1 MKSNPVIKIE
11 YSGKEPAS
19 SRANYKKLDRIVDP
33 GFPVDPMGYWNPA
46 NIGQIVQVPTED
58 GNISMEGVN
67 QDLIGMDEYGNTQYQ
82 EPGKKYKY
90 RGKFITEYPI
100 AKDGGW
106 LDKYQSKG
114 EVKKDKR
121 KIPQSG
127 MVIDKRTNQ
136 AYYFGDKGETGSFPV
151 LTGLNPELN
160 SNTYTPQTLNQ
171 NPQLKNTPVGYY
183 MMEQGLPKTPYTN
196 TYYNGRVRPMQP
208 IPAFGMNAPDSEDL
222 SIHNTFSDP
231 NNPSIFNSR
240 NKMYSAPG
248 DKRYVSQG
256 CINCQKE
263 SYDAFNKAIPHDD
276 TLMVLDSKKPMD
288 FVLLQ
293 QAQARMKKKQY
304 GGWLD
309 TMQDG
314 GINMSK
320 VRMDFHPKS
329 QIEAQEQLDYQT
341 RSELAWQKQQEENKK
356 KSIAEGVKKG
366 IPKKQAE
373 AIALSQENPRDQ
385 GEIKENIPQS
395 GLSKFIEIASNPV
408 TAMEDYVRSGYNR
421 LPDHFSSNTDRDML
435 SPTGIANMGYQFLTP
450 LGRTAWAAQSADN
463 ADDAVKAGDYTGAAI
478 NAAFVLPGLG
488 EGKKFAQTVNKLNR
502 VKNINNIRKA
512 KNTFTFNPEVLKAQ
526 QQSLQEARTL
536 KGLPAGSKVLDEAK
550 KYEEYLAEKN
560 AWHQKAI
567 KEHRL
572 NQEQYLRDSDIKQQN
587 FWEYP
592 PIELEQPR
600 RWEQVPIKDDKR
612 VISSLNFNKQS
623 SGFPP
628 IEDDAFD
635 SVQRVSGFESAD
647 MERAI
652 REAEERAIQR
662 DMEAAEARY
671 ESNQLQAPPSELHIP
686 GTEEFY
692 NPVSGTYETVFNSNT
707 PDKLRTFAEFNN
719 YYDDLGINKNYVNR
733 VLRHKFG
740 ENVSV
745 KTINKLLEKN
755 PDLKVGQINKIH
767 NALQDYMNSYKGS
780 AEIDGVKNRS
790 GISKLVALSTA
801 SIKDKEKLSKMSAKD
816 FSQTVLKP
824 TGEIVPYKQAKDL
837 EEIGYNTATRNLQLK
852 NVIPMSNQEYA
863 EVFNERLDLL
873 NDIIKKNNKSGLEY
887 NVKKLSPDGRLI
899 FETPSMPGADQSW
912 QTNINPGQWR
922 GDVEDIANTEYFRSI
937 PGLEMSN
944 TTSSVFGDRQPRKGS
959 RTYESINEYLKSID
973 LGRVKPGFNSQTT
986 YSKGLWEDAIKK
998 DKAHGFYSNPNTVY
1012 GAMKSVLPYVG
1023 TGVLGAGALNQEQ
1036 NGGWLDDEEFRRGGQ
1051 KGLKKFTSKNIATSV
1066 NDIMMRNE
1074 TLFGK
1079 PGKKRYKP
1087 GLKFKNGGGWL
1098 DNIV

>member
-1 MKSNPVIKIE
+1 
-11 YSGKEPAS
+11 
-19 SRANYKKLDRIVDP
+19 
-33 GFPVDPMGYWNPA
+33 
-46 NIGQIVQVPTED
+46 
-58 GNISMEGVN
+58 
-67 QDLIGMDEYGNTQYQ
+67 
-82 EPGKKYKY
+82 
-90 RGKFITEYPI
+90 
-100 AKDGGW
+100 
-106 LDKYQSKG
+106 
-114 EVKKDKR
+114 
-121 KIPQSG
+121 
-127 MVIDKRTNQ
+127 
-136 AYYFGDKGETGSFPV
+136 
-151 LTGLNPELN
+151 
-160 SNTYTPQTLNQ
+160 
-171 NPQLKNTPVGYY
+171 
-183 MMEQGLPKTPYTN
+183 
-196 TYYNGRVRPMQP
+196 
-208 IPAFGMNAPDSEDL
+208 
-222 SIHNTFSDP
+222 
-231 NNPSIFNSR
+231 
-240 NKMYSAPG
+240 
-248 DKRYVSQG
+248 
-256 CINCQKE
+256 
-263 SYDAFNKAIPHDD
+263 
-276 TLMVLDSKKPMD
+276 
-288 FVLLQ
+288 
-293 QAQARMKKKQY
+293 
-304 GGWLD
+304 
-309 TMQDG
+309 
-314 GINMSK
+314 
-320 VRMDFHPKS
+320 
-329 QIEAQEQLDYQT
+329 
-341 RSELAWQKQQEENKK
+341 
-356 KSIAEGVKKG
+356 
-366 IPKKQAE
+366 
-373 AIALSQENPRDQ
+373 
-385 GEIKENIPQS
+385 
-395 GLSKFIEIASNPV
+395 
-408 TAMEDYVRSGYNR
+408 
-421 LPDHFSSNTDRDML
+421 
-435 SPTGIANMGYQFLTP
+435 
-450 LGRTAWAAQSADN
+450 
-463 ADDAVKAGDYTGAAI
+463 
-478 NAAFVLPGLG
+478 
-488 EGKKFAQTVNKLNR
+488 
-502 VKNINNIRKA
+502 
-512 KNTFTFNPEVLKAQ
+512 
-526 QQSLQEARTL
+526 
-536 KGLPAGSKVLDEAK
+536 
-550 KYEEYLAEKN
+550 
-560 AWHQKAI
+560 
-567 KEHRL
+567 
-572 NQEQYLRDSDIKQQN
+572 
-587 FWEYP
+587 
-592 PIELEQPR
+592 
-600 RWEQVPIKDDKR
+600 
-612 VISSLNFNKQS
+612 
-623 SGFPP
+623 
-628 IEDDAFD
+628 
-635 SVQRVSGFESAD
+635 

-652 REAEERAIQR
+652 REAEERAFQR

-1074 TLFGK
+1074 TLFG
-1079 PGKKRYKP
+1079 PAGRKRYKP
-1087 GLKFKNGGGWL
+1087 GLKFQDGGEGTLNEDQQFLTNMANSPLFNERYAKMTGQNLPIPYKKDHEESTYNINYPADQYKKDIINNIASVKYAPKGEGDFKNETLNGYYMPNISDTKVQDLKNVIKNSKKYKFDTKTLEDAITNKHTVFLNKNSEPYTKLHETSHASTEGELNPVNNYNYRFQIPPNQYNELGFKKYSADKNYYEKADIKNYLTIPTERKARIDVGRKILMDQKQYDPINEKFNEKHYNKLFDTENDNVKDLLHNYSKEDIIKMFNETVSTKPKAQPVAKMGGWL